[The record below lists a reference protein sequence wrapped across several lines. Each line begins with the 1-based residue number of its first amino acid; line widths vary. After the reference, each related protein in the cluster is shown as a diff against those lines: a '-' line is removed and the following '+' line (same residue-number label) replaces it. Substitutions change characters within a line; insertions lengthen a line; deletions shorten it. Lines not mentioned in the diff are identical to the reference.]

1 MSGTMGWIDQVPTG
15 IAIGFCLVG
24 IVALW
29 FSDFKG
35 GSHVRRR

>member
-1 MSGTMGWIDQVPTG
+1 VSGAMAWIDQVPAA
-15 IAIGFCLVG
+15 IAVLFCVVG